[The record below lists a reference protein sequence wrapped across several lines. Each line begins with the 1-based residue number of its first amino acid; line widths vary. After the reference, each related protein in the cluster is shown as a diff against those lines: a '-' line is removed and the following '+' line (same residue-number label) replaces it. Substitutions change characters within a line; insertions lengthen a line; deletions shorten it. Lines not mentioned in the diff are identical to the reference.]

1 MATEVATEVATEEQ
15 AEALTQ
21 EAARHDE
28 HGGHHGGHADH
39 AAAFRSRFWLSLA
52 LTVPVVLFSP
62 MFAELLGYSPPS
74 FPGAELVSPVLGTA
88 VFLYGGWPFLTGGWT
103 GCASGRPG

>member
-1 MATEVATEVATEEQ
+1 
-15 AEALTQ
+15 
-21 EAARHDE
+21 
-28 HGGHHGGHADH
+28 
-39 AAAFRSRFWLSLA
+39 
-52 LTVPVVLFSP
+52 